1 MDNALAST
9 SFAVAS
15 EWPESTTA
23 RPLVNAKST
32 PMNGK
37 ILSIEALTVSFD
49 GFKAVDGLDMSIDEN
64 ELRVVIGPNGAGK
77 TTLLDMIC
85 GKTKPT
91 SGSIRFRGTELSKL
105 SDYQIVRLGVGRK
118 FQTPSIYE
126 DLTVAENLEISIPQ
140 VHGVWASIF
149 FRRTKEVRERIGYVA
164 EEIMLKDHLRMK
176 SGKLSHGQKQWLEI
190 GMLLMQDSDLML
202 LDEPVAGMSPRE
214 REETAE
220 LLKRIAN
227 GKSLVVIEHDMD
239 FVRSIANKVTVLHQ
253 GRLLSEGSVE
263 EVQNDPRVIEVYL
276 GH

>member
-1 MDNALAST
+1 M
-9 SFAVAS
+9 
-15 EWPESTTA
+15 
-23 RPLVNAKST
+23 
-32 PMNGK
+32 
-37 ILSIEALTVSFD
+37 
-49 GFKAVDGLDMSIDEN
+49 
-64 ELRVVIGPNGAGK
+64 
-77 TTLLDMIC
+77 
-85 GKTKPT
+85 
-91 SGSIRFRGTELSKL
+91 
-105 SDYQIVRLGVGRK
+105 
-118 FQTPSIYE
+118 
-126 DLTVAENLEISIPQ
+126 
-140 VHGVWASIF
+140 HGVWASIF
-149 FRRTKEVRERIGYVA
+149 FRRSKEVRERIGYVA

-190 GMLLMQDSDLML
+190 GMLLMQDSELML

-239 FVRSIANKVTVLHQ
+239 FVRSIAKKVTVLHQ